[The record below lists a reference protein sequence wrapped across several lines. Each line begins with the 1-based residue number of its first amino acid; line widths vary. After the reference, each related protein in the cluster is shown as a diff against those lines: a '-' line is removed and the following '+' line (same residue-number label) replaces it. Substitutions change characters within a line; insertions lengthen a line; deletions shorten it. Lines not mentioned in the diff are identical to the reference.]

1 MLRVIEFLEIM
12 VSRQNFSQLYL
23 NLISNQTYLI
33 IGMPMAHNAAALV
46 AQYRIKMRHIYD
58 LWVDTREG
66 INISMQ
72 AIREVYGPESYAY
85 EQ

>member
-58 LWVDTREG
+58 LWVARKG
-66 INISMQ
+66 INIPIQ
-72 AIREVYGPESYAY
+72 EIREVYGPESYAY